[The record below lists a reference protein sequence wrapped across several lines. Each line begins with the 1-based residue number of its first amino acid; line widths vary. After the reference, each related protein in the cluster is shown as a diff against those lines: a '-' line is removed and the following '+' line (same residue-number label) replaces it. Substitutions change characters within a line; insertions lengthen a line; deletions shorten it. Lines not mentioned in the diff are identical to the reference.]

1 MEEETRIRAAVK
13 FAYIG
18 TLLSNECEIHQ
29 VGFWE

>member
-18 TLLSNECEIHQ
+18 TLLSNEFEIHK